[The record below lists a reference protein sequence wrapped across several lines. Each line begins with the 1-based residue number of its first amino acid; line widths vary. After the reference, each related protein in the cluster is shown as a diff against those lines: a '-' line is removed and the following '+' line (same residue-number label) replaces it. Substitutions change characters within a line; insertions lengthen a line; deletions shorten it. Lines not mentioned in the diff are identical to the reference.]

1 VKTIF
6 KAVALAISLSVLLL
20 SSTQHSRGTIP
31 AAHSDAARLVEAQ
44 LPYEE
49 INAYYDGTKWV
60 SGATQCDGS
69 REVTIVKP
77 IGKSETAIRVTT
89 FPKSAPQQKTELTL
103 RRKGDPDCGMMKC
116 FSTYVAP
123 GSRQR
128 YVIMESNYRDEEAYW
143 IHGVW
148 VGKGKAAENKMDECR
163 WLERARVALI
173 TDARSIYVT
182 QTEAGGLEYQSY
194 NHKGAGAEP
203 STVVK
208 DGKQALDSARGI
220 ESFTFT
226 NGEFTYV
233 VNVGTT
239 EKHPFAEVLVKKNGA
254 TIQKEHCLVY
264 SYSRKSS

>member
-1 VKTIF
+1 MRPII
-6 KAVALAISLSVLLL
+6 KAIGLAVSVSALLL
-20 SSTQHSRGTIP
+20 SSTKHSQGTIP
-31 AAHSDAARLVEAQ
+31 AGNMVAESLVNAQ

-49 INAYYDGTKWV
+49 INAYYDGAKWV

-77 IGKSETAIRVTT
+77 IGKSNNIHLTT
-89 FPKSAPQQKTELTL
+89 FQKNAPTQKTELTL
-103 RRKGDPDCGMMKC
+103 RQKGDADCGMMKC

-123 GSRQR
+123 GSSHR
-128 YVIMESNYRDEEAYW
+128 YVIMESNYRDEDAYW
-143 IHGVW
+143 IHGVS

-182 QTEAGGLEYQSY
+182 QNESGGLEYRSY

-203 STVVK
+203 STTVK
-208 DGKQALDSARGI
+208 DGKSEFDSSRGM

-233 VNVGTT
+233 VNVGTS
-239 EKHPFAEVLVKKNGA
+239 EKKPFAEVLVRKNGSV
-254 TIQKEHCLVY
+254 IQKEHCLAY
-264 SYSRKSS
+264 SYARKSS

>member
-1 VKTIF
+1 MKTIF
-6 KAVALAISLSVLLL
+6 KAVGLVVSVCVLLL
-20 SSTQHSRGTIP
+20 SSIQHSRATIS
-31 AAHSDAARLVEAQ
+31 AVRSEVAGFVMAQ

-69 REVTIVKP
+69 REVTIIKP
-77 IGKSETAIRVTT
+77 VGESGSTIRLTT

-103 RRKGDPDCGMMKC
+103 RRKEDPDCGMMKC
-116 FSTYVAP
+116 FSTYITP

-128 YVIMESNYRDEEAYW
+128 YVVMESNYRDEEAYW
-143 IHGVW
+143 IHTVS
-148 VGKGKAAENKMDECR
+148 VGKGKAAENNMDDCR
-163 WLERARVALI
+163 WMERARVALI
-173 TDARSIYVT
+173 TEARSIYVT
-182 QTEAGGLEYQSY
+182 QTEAGGFEYKSY

-208 DGKQALDSARGI
+208 DGKQELDSARGV

-233 VNVGTT
+233 VNVSIS
-239 EKHPFAEVLVKKNGA
+239 EKRPFAEVLVKKNGA
-254 TIQKEHCLVY
+254 TIQKERPLTY
-264 SYSRKSS
+264 SYAKKS

>member
-1 VKTIF
+1 V
-6 KAVALAISLSVLLL
+6 
-20 SSTQHSRGTIP
+20 R
-31 AAHSDAARLVEAQ
+31 SDAANLANAQ

-49 INAYYDGTKWV
+49 MNAYYDGAKWV

-77 IGKSETAIRVTT
+77 IGKSETAIRLTS
-89 FPKSAPQQKTELTL
+89 FPKSAPLQKTELTL

-116 FSTYVAP
+116 FSTYVTP

-143 IHGVW
+143 IHGVS

-173 TDARSIYVT
+173 TEARSIYVT
-182 QTEAGGLEYQSY
+182 QTEAGGLEYKSY
-194 NHKGAGAEP
+194 NHKGAGTEP
-203 STVVK
+203 STTVK
-208 DGKQALDSARGI
+208 NGKSELIPSNGN
-220 ESFTFT
+220 ESFTFK

-233 VNVGTT
+233 INVSTS
-239 EKHPFAEVLVKKNGA
+239 EEHPFAEVLVKKNGA
-254 TIQKEHCLVY
+254 TIQKERCLAY
-264 SYSRKSS
+264 SYAKKSS